1 MLKVGNKNYKIAY
14 HSHSFS
20 IEPNAITPKKKKN
33 MIFFFLNRNH
43 AGMQNDELKGG
54 GRTHTKCGPAG
65 LHIIFARF
73 TFGNSSCGGRTYPA
87 PSGTHN
93 IEISI
98 LEPISISISISVS
111 DQDNE
116 GINVFCI
123 YLALWRGEHGL
134 ASSRQS
140 SNSLNSPSLHT
151 LLRPVT

>member
-1 MLKVGNKNYKIAY
+1 MLKVGNKNYKIDHHI

-20 IEPNAITPKKKKN
+20 IESNAITPKTKN

-98 LEPISISISISVS
+98 LEPIVSVS
-111 DQDNE
+111 VSVSV
-116 GINVFCI
+116 IRITRVLTSFA
-123 YLALWRGEHGL
+123 Y
-134 ASSRQS
+134 
-140 SNSLNSPSLHT
+140 T
-151 LLRPVT
+151 LLCGEGSMASLPSGNHPIL